1 MQFKRISFSR
11 PSGVGEILSEQ
22 VSIKGLTVS
31 LFQLLYKNLKAVVSA
46 VMCIPRLG
54 YLFVFF
60 QVQKFTI
67 LDPGQCP
74 KTKEIKG

>member
-11 PSGVGEILSEQ
+11 PSGVGEILSEE

-60 QVQKFTI
+60 SGSKIHYFGSGSVSQ
-67 LDPGQCP
+67 D
-74 KTKEIKG
+74 KGN